1 MKNSYIPK
9 LTLPTQS
16 PVSMGNTLFSPGGPS
31 GLQAKGMGNQVSFK
45 NVMLDTV
52 GKVNETLAKP
62 DAMMMETITNGTYDV
77 HDVMLAGA
85 KAELAVTITAQLTT
99 KVVQA
104 YDRILQIQV

>member
-1 MKNSYIPK
+1 MNNGYVPK
-9 LTLPTQS
+9 LSLPTRN
-16 PVSMGNTLFSPGGPS
+16 PVSMGNTMFSHGPQGGIS
-31 GLQAKGMGNQVSFK
+31 SLGGDNQVSFK

-62 DAMMMETITNGTYDV
+62 DTMLMETITNGTHDV

-85 KAELAVTITAQLTT
+85 KAELAVTITAQVTT

-104 YDRILQIQV
+104 YDKILQIQV